1 MGTEVRH
8 SQHRPG
14 PCSPAKYWATSNWVA
29 LGKFLS
35 LSLSFSFFY
44 LFFETV
50 SHYVT
55 ILPQSPSAGITDVPH
70 HAWLFYFIFFNIAFY
85 YWLKWF
91 K

>member
-1 MGTEVRH
+1 MQPSEI
-8 SQHRPG
+8 
-14 PCSPAKYWATSNWVA
+14 
-29 LGKFLS
+29 LGHLQLGGFWKISLS
-35 LSLSFSFFY
+35 LSLSLSFFY